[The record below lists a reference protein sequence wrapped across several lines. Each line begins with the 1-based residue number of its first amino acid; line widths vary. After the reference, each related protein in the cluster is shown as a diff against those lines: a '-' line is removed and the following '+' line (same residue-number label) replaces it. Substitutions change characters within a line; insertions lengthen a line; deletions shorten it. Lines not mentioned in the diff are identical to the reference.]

1 MLAGWFKDVV
11 NESLAGKYSHQMDN
25 SFRQGM
31 SWNLSGIVD
40 SLENRVIKL
49 LQEYEILKSLKIK
62 LEDEI
67 TILKSQQ
74 DQNIIEIDSWKDE
87 CNTLRIANSMLG
99 SNKNKRETKLK
110 INELVREIDK
120 CITQLSE

>member
-1 MLAGWFKDVV
+1 
-11 NESLAGKYSHQMDN
+11 
-25 SFRQGM
+25 M
-31 SWNLSGIVD
+31 SNLSGVVD

-49 LQEYEILKSLKIK
+49 LQEYESLKILKIK

-87 CNTLRIANSMLG
+87 CNTLRIANSILG
-99 SNKNKRETKLK
+99 SNKHKRETKLK

>member
-1 MLAGWFKDVV
+1 
-11 NESLAGKYSHQMDN
+11 
-25 SFRQGM
+25 M
-31 SWNLSGIVD
+31 SNLSGIVD
-40 SLENRVIKL
+40 SLESRVVKL
-49 LQEYEILKSLKIK
+49 LQEYKNLKRLNTK

-74 DQNIIEIDSWKDE
+74 DQNIIEIDSWKDQ

>member
-1 MLAGWFKDVV
+1 
-11 NESLAGKYSHQMDN
+11 
-25 SFRQGM
+25 M
-31 SWNLSGIVD
+31 SNLSGIVD

-74 DQNIIEIDSWKDE
+74 DQNIIEIDFWKDE

>member
-1 MLAGWFKDVV
+1 
-11 NESLAGKYSHQMDN
+11 
-25 SFRQGM
+25 M
-31 SWNLSGIVD
+31 SNLSGIVD

-99 SNKNKRETKLK
+99 SNKHKRETKLK